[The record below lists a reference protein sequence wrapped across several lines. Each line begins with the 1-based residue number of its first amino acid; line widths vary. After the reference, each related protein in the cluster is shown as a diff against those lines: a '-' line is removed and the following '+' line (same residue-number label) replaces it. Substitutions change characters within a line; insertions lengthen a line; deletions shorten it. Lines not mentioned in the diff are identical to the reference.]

1 MKVIQKTQ
9 SILYL
14 SDAGDWGL
22 QVSNES
28 FEILPQSSG
37 GLVYQSG
44 VNLDNLAQLIIEA
57 KEHAIENEIIWHQ

>member
-9 SILYL
+9 SFLYL
-14 SDAGDWGL
+14 SDGRDWAL
-22 QVSNES
+22 QISNES
-28 FEILPQSSG
+28 FEILPQSG

-44 VNLDNLAQLIIEA
+44 TNLDNLAQLIVEA

>member
-1 MKVIQKTQ
+1 MQVIQKTQ

-14 SDAGDWGL
+14 SDGGDWGL

-28 FEILPQSSG
+28 FEILPQVG

-57 KEHAIENEIIWHQ
+57 KEHAIQNDISWQQ

>member
-14 SDAGDWGL
+14 SDGGDWGL
-22 QVSNES
+22 QISNES
-28 FEILPQSSG
+28 FEILPQSGG

>member
-1 MKVIQKTQ
+1 MTIIERTE

-14 SDAGDWGL
+14 SDGGDWAL

-28 FEILPQSSG
+28 FEILPQAG

-44 VNLDNLAQLIIEA
+44 TNLDNLAQLIVEA
-57 KEHAIENEIIWHQ
+57 KAHAIENEIIWQP